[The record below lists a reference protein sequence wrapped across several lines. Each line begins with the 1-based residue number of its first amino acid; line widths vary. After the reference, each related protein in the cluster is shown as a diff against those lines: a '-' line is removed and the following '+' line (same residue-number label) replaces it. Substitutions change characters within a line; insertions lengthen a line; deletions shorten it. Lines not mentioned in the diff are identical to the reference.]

1 MKIRRNYDHV
11 ELQNMTPQNISL
23 IDALSVFQ
31 CRFLRLS
38 KIILKG
44 QKMRQNATIRVKIG
58 LCAHKAQG
66 VHLQIQDYRLS
77 GGGFL
82 FRLRRN
88 EEIRA

>member
-1 MKIRRNYDHV
+1 
-11 ELQNMTPQNISL
+11 
-23 IDALSVFQ
+23 
-31 CRFLRLS
+31 
-38 KIILKG
+38 
-44 QKMRQNATIRVKIG
+44 MRQNATIRVKIG
-58 LCAHKAQG
+58 LCAHEAQG